1 MAKKYCVWVSIE
13 CEEDG
18 DDPYEVE
25 EPEKLITTRRVVV
38 SKIEY
43 LFDTKQDAVN
53 FIATLL
59 PTTTRRKRKQS

>member
-25 EPEKLITTRRVVV
+25 EPEKLIT
-38 SKIEY
+38 
-43 LFDTKQDAVN
+43 FDTKQDAVN
-53 FIATLL
+53 FIAALL
-59 PTTTRRKRKQS
+59 PTTT